1 MAFAFLVYLALAMAW
16 AVVPFLAMKQAR
28 FAVNLLVGH
37 LMLSAAAYLS
47 AATLTQWG
55 PAVIFC
61 AGPGVFMS
69 LLFVFLKVA
78 FPDKENGSS

>member
-1 MAFAFLVYLALAMAW
+1 MGFVFFMYLALAMAW
-16 AVVPFLAMKQAR
+16 AVVPFLAVKQER

-37 LMLSAAAYLS
+37 LALSAVVYLY

-61 AGPGVFMS
+61 AFPGVCVS

-78 FPDKENGSS
+78 FPDKKNGSS